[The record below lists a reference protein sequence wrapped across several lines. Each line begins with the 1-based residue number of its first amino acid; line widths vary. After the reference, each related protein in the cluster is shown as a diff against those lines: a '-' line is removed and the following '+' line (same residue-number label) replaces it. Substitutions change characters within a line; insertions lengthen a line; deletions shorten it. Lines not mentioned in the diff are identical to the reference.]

1 MRKISFIGCFDKID
15 LILYV
20 AKILVAMDKKVLV
33 VDSTINQKA
42 KYIVPVIKPTKAY
55 VTEFEEIDVA
65 VGFDNLNEIKEYL
78 GIPIHAELPYDI
90 ALLDIDSYKGI
101 VNFEINNED
110 KNYFVTGFDLYS
122 LKRGLE
128 ILSGLTEILNLT
140 KVLFSKTASKEDDN
154 YLNYLALGYK
164 IEWGEEIIYFP
175 FEVGDQSVIAEN
187 QRVSKI
193 KFKKL
198 SEQYK
203 EALIYIVEQILDQDE
218 YATMKKIFKQLEKGV

>member
-65 VGFDNLNEIKEYL
+65 VGFNNLNEIKEYL
-78 GIPIHAELPYDI
+78 GIPTHAELPYDI
-90 ALLDIDSYKGI
+90 ALFDIDSYSGI
-101 VNFEINNED
+101 LNLEIDRED
-110 KNYFVTGFDLYS
+110 RNYFVTGFDMYS

-128 ILSGLTEILNLT
+128 ILSGLTEVLNLT
-140 KVLFSKTASKEDDN
+140 KILFSRTASKEDDD
-154 YLNYLALGYK
+154 YLNYLSLGYK
-164 IEWGEEIIYFP
+164 IVWNEEIIYFP

-187 QRVSKI
+187 QKVAKI

-198 SEQYK
+198 STQYK
-203 EALIYIVEQILDQDE
+203 ESLIYIVEQILGQDE
-218 YATMKKIFKQLEKGV
+218 YAKMKKIFKQLEKGV